1 MIVGTVLGAT
11 RFIRTQY
18 RLYLRVGMEPRHALK
33 RAVRSYFSG
42 F

>member
-1 MIVGTVLGAT
+1 MIGTAMGAT

-18 RLYLRVGMEPRHALK
+18 RLFLRAGCTPRHAFT
-33 RAVRSYFSG
+33 RAVRSYLRG